1 MGESK
6 YESEIDPSKDNT
18 SHLKSIALVGSD
30 KRVVDF
36 GCSTGFVARVLS
48 DNGCT
53 VTGIELD
60 ADAAEKARA
69 YCDRVIVGDL
79 DELDLAEE
87 LGGQPYDVGL
97 FGDVIEHLK
106 DPRRVLVAMRDL
118 LAPGGYIVLSV
129 PNVAHA
135 SVRLA
140 LLRGQFDYE
149 DTGILDATHLRFY
162 TRESIAD
169 LLESCGYLVDVMDW
183 VDMKVSEEQLHE
195 ALDPLGLSN
204 MAEVAKAFSEWEA
217 VAFQYIVKAVPA
229 TEEALVERL
238 SDEKVKAEQQL
249 KVLELEVTELRKMK
263 ENQQKMEED
272 LANARANA
280 RAEVVHAGEELEKSG
295 EYARGLEGRIQ
306 EKDAYINQLENAVA
320 ESRQL
325 LEGCQAQIA
334 EMGATMEELDER
346 TSKKKKKK

>member
-140 LLRGQFDYE
+140 LLKGQFDYE
-149 DTGILDATHLRFY
+149 DVGILDSTHLRFY
-162 TRESIAD
+162 TRDSIGD
-169 LLESCGYLVDVMDW
+169 LMESCGYLVDVMDW
-183 VDMKVSEEQLHE
+183 TEQKVSEDDLHE
-195 ALDPLGLSN
+195 ALDPLGLAN
-204 MAEVAKAFSEWEA
+204 LDEVARAFSEWEA
-217 VAFQYIVKAVPA
+217 VAYQFVIKAVPA
-229 TEEALVERL
+229 SEEDVVERL
-238 SDEKVKAEQQL
+238 SEEKVQAERRLRVLEKEVAEYKRVAESLEQQIAGAR
-249 KVLELEVTELRKMK
+249 EY
-263 ENQQKMEED
+263 QKNIEAQVE
-272 LANARANA
+272 A
-280 RAEVVHAGEELEKSG
+280 
-295 EYARGLEGRIQ
+295 
-306 EKDAYINQLENAVA
+306 KDAYIVQLENAVA
-320 ESRQL
+320 ESRETLQQCEL
-325 LEGCQAQIA
+325 RISEMAAMVDELKSSQAPP
-334 EMGATMEELDER
+334 
-346 TSKKKKKK
+346 KKRKRL

>member
-140 LLRGQFDYE
+140 LLKGQFDYE
-149 DTGILDATHLRFY
+149 DVGILDSTHLRFY
-162 TRESIAD
+162 TRDSIGD
-169 LLESCGYLVDVMDW
+169 LMESCGYLVDVMDW
-183 VDMKVSEEQLHE
+183 TEQKVSEDDLHE
-195 ALDPLGLSN
+195 ALDPLGLAN
-204 MAEVAKAFSEWEA
+204 LDEVARAFSEWEA
-217 VAFQYIVKAVPA
+217 VAYQFVIKAVPA
-229 TEEALVERL
+229 SEEDVVERL
-238 SDEKVKAEQQL
+238 SEEKVQAERRLRVLEKEVAEYKRVAESLESLEQQIAGAR
-249 KVLELEVTELRKMK
+249 EY
-263 ENQQKMEED
+263 QKNIEAQVE
-272 LANARANA
+272 A
-280 RAEVVHAGEELEKSG
+280 
-295 EYARGLEGRIQ
+295 
-306 EKDAYINQLENAVA
+306 KDAYIVQLENAVA
-320 ESRQL
+320 ESRETFQQCEL
-325 LEGCQAQIA
+325 RISEMAAMVDELKSSQAPP
-334 EMGATMEELDER
+334 
-346 TSKKKKKK
+346 KKRKRL